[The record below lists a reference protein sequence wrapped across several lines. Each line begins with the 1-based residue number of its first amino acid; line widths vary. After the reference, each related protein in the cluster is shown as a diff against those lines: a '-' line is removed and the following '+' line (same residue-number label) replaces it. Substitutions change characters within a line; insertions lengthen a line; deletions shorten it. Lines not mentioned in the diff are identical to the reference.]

1 MRFVKTEIEGLLVV
15 ESDPKH
21 DERGYFERLFD
32 ASDFEASGLL
42 FSPRQTAL
50 SHNAK
55 ILTLRGMHYQRGNSG
70 QAKLVR
76 CMRGKLFDVAIDLRP
91 ASATYCKWFGIQ
103 LSGADHRALFIPAG
117 FAHGF
122 LTLENKTDILYQLG
136 NAEDPNE
143 AAGVR
148 WNDAR
153 FKIAWPANPA
163 VINARDANYPDFIAS

>member
-1 MRFVKTEIEGLLVV
+1 MRFVKTDIEGLFVV
-15 ESDPKH
+15 ESEPKH

-32 ASDFEASGLL
+32 AQDFEASGVR
-42 FSPRQTAL
+42 FSPQQTAL

-55 ILTLRGMHYQRGNSG
+55 TLTLRGMHYQKGNSG

-76 CMRGKLFDVAIDLRP
+76 CVRGRFFDAAIDLRP
-91 ASATYCKWFGIQ
+91 ASATYCKWFGIE
-103 LSGADHRALFIPAG
+103 LKATDHRAIFIPVG

-122 LTLENKTDILYQLG
+122 LTLKDDTDILYQLG

-148 WNDAR
+148 WDDQR
-153 FKIAWPANPA
+153 FKIAWPATPA
-163 VINARDANYPDFIAS
+163 VMNARDANYPDFIAP